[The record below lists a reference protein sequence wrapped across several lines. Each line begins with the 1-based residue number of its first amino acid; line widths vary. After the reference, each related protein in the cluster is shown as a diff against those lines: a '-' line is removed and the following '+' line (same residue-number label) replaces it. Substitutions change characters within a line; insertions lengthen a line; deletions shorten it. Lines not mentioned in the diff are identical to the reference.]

1 MQGFIF
7 FVDELVKE
15 GSSDYYRRNRNRI
28 LARQRQY
35 RAQNKAAIARRQRIY
50 RRRVNSGMRR
60 VRKRQSVGNSYV
72 YTGYR

>member
-1 MQGFIF
+1 MSIF
-7 FVDELVKE
+7 TFFTDELLKE
-15 GSSDYYRRNRNRI
+15 GSSDYYQRNRNRI

-35 RAQNKAAIARRQRIY
+35 RSQNAASIARRQRIY
-50 RRRVNSGMRR
+50 RRRVNSGMQR